1 MAAFDFVSQFAR
13 VVGTSMNSKTYAMQV
28 DLAGIGSL
36 EEDDDADDDDKG
48 EVSPQSEVFS
58 MLGFIGRPKKKET
71 IKGIK
76 YACEALC
83 MRTADGLVPVS
94 WRDLRLNSYFPNGV
108 PEGRIGIVGYGGG
121 FHTIDL
127 TDAKNGDQQTS
138 IHFIYAPYSFSNG
151 TPSKAMA
158 ICLDTTPGAENIS
171 MSIGGG
177 TSGYQFTMNET
188 DGIQVRTP
196 NAATMFNIREEE
208 IALTA
213 KKIMLKGNVYVG
225 SQAEA
230 GVPLLASAA
239 SPPCPSLFVSPV

>member
-1 MAAFDFVSQFAR
+1 MGAFDFVSQFAR
-13 VVGTSMNSKTYAMQV
+13 VLGSSINPKTYAIQV
-28 DLAGIGSL
+28 DLGGIGSF
-36 EEDDDADDDDKG
+36 EESETADDQG
-48 EVSPQSEVFS
+48 EVSPQSEFFGS
-58 MLGFIGRPKKKET
+58 LGFVGRPRNKQT
-71 IKGIK
+71 IKGIE
-76 YACEALC
+76 YFCEALC

-94 WRDLRLNSYFPNGV
+94 WRDLRLNSFFPNGV
-108 PEGRIGIVGYGGG
+108 PEGRIGMVGYGGG

-127 TDAKNGDQQTS
+127 TEANNGDQKTS

-177 TSGYQFTMNET
+177 TSGYQMTMNEA
-188 DGIQVRTP
+188 DGLQVRTP
-196 NAATMFNIREEE
+196 NTGTCFNIREEE
-208 IALTA
+208 VLITA

-230 GVPLLASAA
+230 GIPLLAGAA
-239 SPPCPSLFVSPV
+239 SPPCPSLFVSSV